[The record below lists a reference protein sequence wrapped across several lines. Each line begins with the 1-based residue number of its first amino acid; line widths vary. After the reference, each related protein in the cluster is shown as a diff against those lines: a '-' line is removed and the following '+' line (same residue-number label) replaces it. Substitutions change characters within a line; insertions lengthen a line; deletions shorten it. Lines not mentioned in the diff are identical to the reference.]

1 MSYSISYS
9 KDAVKVLKK
18 WKKSNPVAFNKLYN
32 LLPELE
38 EHPKTGTGHPE
49 ALVGGNGI
57 TYSRRLTAHDR
68 MIYDVYEETVKV
80 LVIELEGH
88 YDDK

>member
-18 WKKSNPVAFNKLYN
+18 WKKSNPVAFNKLYK

-49 ALVGGNGI
+49 ALVGGNGT

>member
-18 WKKSNPVAFNKLYN
+18 WKKSNPVAFNKLYK

-49 ALVGGNGI
+49 A
-57 TYSRRLTAHDR
+57 
-68 MIYDVYEETVKV
+68 
-80 LVIELEGH
+80 
-88 YDDK
+88 

>member
-18 WKKSNPVAFNKLYN
+18 WKKPNPVAFNKLYKQ
-32 LLPELE
+32 LPELE

-49 ALVGGNGI
+49 ALVGGNGM
-57 TYSRRLTAHDR
+57 TYSRCLTACDR
-68 MIYDVYEETVKV
+68 MIYDVYEETVRV